1 MGIPGSKWWAGKREG
16 TGAPFGWRAPRTMFV
31 LLWWVNLFGPALAQP
46 PASRLLL
53 KILKGQTGRVRKL
66 AFGIDLVT
74 VYVFVPPSTQY
85 DRVRKLYFCVDLPQN
100 PPVRKFSYR
109 YERVRKL
116 AFGIDLVT
124 IYVFVL
130 PSTQYARVR
139 KMYFCVDLLEILPVR
154 KFSYRYENGIS
165 HRPFNDLH
173 IRTAFDGYEN
183 VHFA

>member
-100 PPVRKFSYR
+100 PPVRKIFVPVR
-109 YERVRKL
+109 TGTKTCIWHRPCHNLRVRT
-116 AFGIDLVT
+116 AFHT
-124 IYVFVL
+124 IRSCTKNVFL
-130 PSTQYARVR
+130 RRPSRDFTGTKIFV
-139 KMYFCVDLLEILPVR
+139 PVR
-154 KFSYRYENGIS
+154 K
-165 HRPFNDLH
+165 
-173 IRTAFDGYEN
+173 
-183 VHFA
+183 